1 MSDAKIKSIRT
12 LLVQVDKIDL
22 SVELGHDPQ
31 PLSLREA
38 KWKK

>member
-31 PLSLREA
+31 PYYH
-38 KWKK
+38 